1 MKELDVKTK
10 LFNKVSFNPSKP
22 VLAQFISLSP
32 ITLVTTVCSK
42 GKPDVAAKTQSL
54 PVGREGNLFLFVCTP
69 EHHTYRN
76 VKATK
81 EFVVNYPS
89 QEIIGKIGATAS
101 IFGDENMDKISRIGL
116 TAIPSMKVKPP
127 RIAECVIHLEC
138 KLVEIR
144 DHAQYGIIIGHV
156 VAASGNEETV
166 LTQGSA
172 TELINKNLSKN
183 PLLAYITPSQHF
195 NTITECKKF
204 PLPEK
209 YKS

>member
-1 MKELDVKTK
+1 M
-10 LFNKVSFNPSKP
+10 FNKISFNPSKS

-32 ITLVTTVCSK
+32 ITLVTTVSSK
-42 GKPDVAAKTQSL
+42 GIPDVAAKTQSI

-69 EHHTYRN
+69 EHHTYHN
-76 VKATK
+76 IKATK

-89 QEIIGKIGATAS
+89 QEIIEKIGLTAS
-101 IFGDENMDKISRIGL
+101 ILDDENIDKISHIGL

-127 RIAECVIHLEC
+127 RIAECLIHLEC
-138 KLVEIR
+138 KLIEIR
-144 DHAQYGIIIGHV
+144 DHAQYGIIIGNV
-156 VAASGNEETV
+156 VTASGNKEIV
-166 LTQGSA
+166 LMQGSA
-172 TELINKNLSKN
+172 TELINENLSKN
-183 PLLAYITPSQHF
+183 PLLVYITPGQHF